1 MKNSLKDALIL
12 IADCAQP
19 NLDLLTST
27 LHEQGA
33 TILCARDGLEAF
45 DIVKKRAREIDLM
58 VFDVRMPGMDG
69 VKFTD
74 SVRAIQA
81 MRQIPIILIND
92 DSEDDELVELGI
104 EAGANDYLHKPI
116 VPRELLIRSRSMIKQ
131 KRLMESNFEQ
141 QRSMDLE
148 VVERN
153 IKWLREVEMHRDAAL
168 YMAAKIAEN
177 RDPETGSHLERIR
190 LYTKEL
196 AIGLSRKE
204 RYRGII
210 DHSFIINIEGA
221 SPLHDI
227 GKVGII
233 DDILLKPGR
242 LTPEEFEV
250 MKTHTVIGGKILEE
264 TNEIMKIRSEIH
276 GNLLEDAMEFQKF
289 CTDDER
295 NIIDDSDSE
304 DKGNPLI
311 SMARDIAL
319 WHHERWDGTGY
330 PHGLK
335 GEETP
340 FPARIMA
347 LADVYDALVSKRVYK
362 EPVEHQEV
370 VDIILESS
378 GTHFDPAIVEVFA
391 EYAERFS
398 DIKEK
403 IKEQFQEQL

>member
-1 MKNSLKDALIL
+1 MDNSLKDALIL

-27 LHEQGA
+27 FREQGA
-33 TILCARDGLEAF
+33 SILSARDGLEAF
-45 DIVKKRAREIDLM
+45 EIVKKRAHEIDLM

-69 VKFTD
+69 LRFTG
-74 SVRAIQA
+74 SVRAVQS
-81 MRQIPIILIND
+81 MRQIPIILTND
-92 DSEDDELVELGI
+92 DSEDDEQVELGI

-131 KRLMESNFEQ
+131 KRLLESNLEQ

-196 AIGLSRKE
+196 ALGLSRKE
-204 RYRGII
+204 RYRRII
-210 DHSFIINIEGA
+210 DHNFIINIEGA

-227 GKVGII
+227 GKVGIV

-250 MKTHTVIGGKILEE
+250 MKTHTVIGGRILEE

-276 GNLLEDAMEFQKF
+276 GDLFEDTVEFQELR
-289 CTDDER
+289 TDGEG
-295 NIIDDSDSE
+295 NIIIGSDTGA
-304 DKGNPLI
+304 KGNPLI

-335 GEETP
+335 GEEIP

-362 EPVEHQEV
+362 DPVEHQEV

-391 EYAERFS
+391 EYTERFS

-403 IKEQFQEQL
+403 IKEHFQEQL